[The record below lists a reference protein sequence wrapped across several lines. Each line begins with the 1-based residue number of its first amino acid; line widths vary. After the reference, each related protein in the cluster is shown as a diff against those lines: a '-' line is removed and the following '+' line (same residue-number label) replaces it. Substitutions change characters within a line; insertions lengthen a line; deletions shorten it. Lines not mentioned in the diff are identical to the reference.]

1 MRISVACDIVEITQL
16 CNNHNDDNDD
26 NMMHACACA
35 RARVV
40 CILWWFISMS
50 KLVIYGRKR

>member
-26 NMMHACACA
+26 NMMHACVCVCA
-35 RARVV
+35 RV
-40 CILWWFISMS
+40 WFAFFGG
-50 KLVIYGRKR
+50 LFQCQNL